1 MCVEIENIVGENKE
15 FHTYWVC
22 GKEWTKIKASSK
34 QDPLRWSPR
43 SRTLHP
49 DSHNSKRHISKVV
62 GCCIY
67 D

>member
-15 FHTYWVC
+15 FHTYWVF

-43 SRTLHP
+43 SRTLYPH
-49 DSHNSKRHISKVV
+49 SHNSLT
-62 GCCIY
+62 Y
-67 D
+67 F